1 MIGGAI
7 YKLLT
12 DDPDFAAI
20 AGDRV
25 FPLRIAQ
32 GEDLPAV
39 AYQTISN
46 RPTNCKEGDGG
57 LDRKRLQI
65 NIYSEDYD
73 LQEELSEIT
82 RSILTSFSGTV
93 EGVRIADITYETE
106 TDLHNDEGQI
116 YFKAQEFLITIKR

>member
-25 FPLRIAQ
+25 YPLRIAQ
-32 GEDLPAV
+32 GVTLPAV

-46 RPTNCKEGDGG
+46 SPTNCKEGDAG

-65 NIYSEDYD
+65 NIYSEHYD
-73 LQEELSEIT
+73 QQEELAEIT
-82 RSILTSFSGTV
+82 RNLLSAFSGTL
-93 EGVRIADITYETE
+93 EGVEIRNI
-106 TDLHNDEGQI
+106 
-116 YFKAQEFLITIKR
+116 